1 MFGICDNFGLV
12 FEEICDGKFYKNFL
26 WLWEMEGFDLTRYQE
41 DEREQGKIAK
51 IMGKMLSGRS
61 DYEAVIEKRAEKIR
75 KCECG
80 WPIEAGAKFC
90 SECGARCAQL

>member
-1 MFGICDNFGLV
+1 
-12 FEEICDGKFYKNFL
+12 
-26 WLWEMEGFDLTRYQE
+26 MEGFDLTRYQE
-41 DEREQGKIAK
+41 DEDEQAKIKK

-61 DYEAVIEKRAEKIR
+61 DYEAVIEKRSEKQK

-90 SECGARCAQL
+90 SECGAKIV